1 MNPCAKSSKQ
11 KKCFIAFMKSS
22 MNEIEIV
29 FEKIGHN
36 GVSIGKY
43 NGKIVFAYG
52 ILPGER
58 AKILITGQKKNF
70 IQGQLVEI
78 LEKSNFRVKPLED
91 HYLSCSP
98 WQSFDYKYQIDL
110 KRNILEEI
118 YLKFAKTKIKLEN
131 FFPSSKLFS
140 HRTKIEYS
148 FLEKEGKY
156 YLAFYQRGNPFEKI
170 KLYSGCKLI
179 KEDAN
184 KIAFELL
191 DKINKEDIKDLKSLI
206 IRVSQKYDDIHMAL
220 LGCRKDQ
227 KFEFIQKKLSGFS
240 FIYSKKE
247 SPASNFDE
255 ILNEWGREYI
265 REKILNLE
273 IRYHYSSFFQNNI
286 ELFEKALNI
295 MRENSE
301 GFNKVVDL
309 YAGVGIIGLSLG
321 DFCKE
326 VFSIEIENLAT
337 QYAQINARLN
347 SVQNFTALNLPA
359 EKIPKDILEAADLVI
374 LDPPRAGLNKKLI
387 NLILDI
393 APQYIFYLSCNPI
406 TQARDFNILK
416 DKYKIKK
423 IYGFDF
429 YPNTPHIESLLI
441 LTRQNRT
448 KNYT

>member
-1 MNPCAKSSKQ
+1 MR
-11 KKCFIAFMKSS
+11 
-22 MNEIEIV
+22 EIELV
-29 FEKIGHN
+29 FEKIDYSGA
-36 GVSIGKY
+36 SIGRY

-58 AKILITGQKKNF
+58 AKIVVTKQKNNF
-70 IQGQLVEI
+70 IRGRLVEI
-78 LEKSNFRVKPLED
+78 LEKSNFRTKPLED

-98 WQSFDYKYQIDL
+98 WQGFDYSYQIDL
-110 KRNILEEI
+110 KKSILEEI
-118 YLKFAKTKIKLEN
+118 YLEFAKTKIELES
-131 FFPSSKLFS
+131 FFPSFKLFS

-156 YLAFYQRGNPFEKI
+156 YFAFYQRESPFQKI
-170 KLYSGCKLI
+170 ELNSGCKLI
-179 KEDAN
+179 KEEAN

-191 DKINKEDIKDLKSLI
+191 DKINKENIKDLKSLI
-206 IRVSQKYDDIHMAL
+206 IRASQKYNDIHISL

-227 KFEFIQKKLSGFS
+227 EFGFIHKELSGFS

-247 SPASNFDE
+247 SAASNFDE
-255 ILNEWGREYI
+255 VLNEWGRDYI

-273 IRYHYSSFFQNNI
+273 IRYHYSLFFQNNI

-295 MRENSE
+295 MRENLE
-301 GFNKVVDL
+301 GFNKAVDL
-309 YAGVGIIGLSLG
+309 YAGVGVIGLSLG
-321 DFCKE
+321 KFCKK

-337 QYAQINARLN
+337 QYAEINAKLN
-347 SVQNFTALNLPA
+347 NIQNFTAINLPS
-359 EKIPKDILEAADLVI
+359 EKVPRDILESADLLI

-387 NLILDI
+387 NLILDT

-406 TQARDFNILK
+406 TQARDFNMLK

-429 YPNTPHIESLLI
+429 YPNTPHMESLLI
-441 LTRQNRT
+441 LSC
-448 KNYT
+448 KEEY